1 MSEEEGRIRY
11 LIVHL
16 PGPRWRAGVPFRE
29 QPGVQEHVE
38 HYRRLQASGKL
49 EKGGPFVA
57 GALGGMMIP
66 VAAMK
71 KEEILRFAA
80 QDPAVKA
87 GLLNFEVW
95 SWQVAMEGAS

>member
-1 MSEEEGRIRY
+1 MSGEEAGVRY

-16 PGPRWRAGVPFRE
+16 PGPLWRAGVSFRE
-29 QPGVQEHVE
+29 QPGIQAHVE
-38 HYRRLQASGKL
+38 HYRKLHESGKL
-49 EKGGPFVA
+49 EKGGPFVE

-66 VAAMK
+66 VAGLGR
-71 KEEILRFAA
+71 EELRRFAA

-95 SWQVAMEGAS
+95 GWQVAMERA

>member
-1 MSEEEGRIRY
+1 MSAESAKVRY

-16 PGPRWRAGVPFRE
+16 PGPRWRAGVPFQE

-38 HYRRLQASGKL
+38 HYRKLQAGGKL
-49 EKGGPFVA
+49 EKGGPFVE

-66 VAAMK
+66 VAGMG
-71 KEEILRFAA
+71 KEELRRFAA

-87 GLLNFEVW
+87 GLLNFELW
-95 SWQVAMEGAS
+95 GWHVAMER

>member
-1 MSEEEGRIRY
+1 MSAESAKVRD

-16 PGPRWRAGVPFRE
+16 PGPRWRAGVPFQE

-38 HYRRLQASGKL
+38 HYRKLQAGGKL
-49 EKGGPFVA
+49 EKGGPFVE

-66 VAAMK
+66 VAGMG
-71 KEEILRFAA
+71 KEELRRFAA

-87 GLLNFEVW
+87 GLLNFELW
-95 SWQVAMEGAS
+95 GWHVAMER

>member
-1 MSEEEGRIRY
+1 VSAEAAKVRY

-16 PGPRWRAGVPFRE
+16 PGPLWRAGVPFRE

-38 HYRRLQASGKL
+38 HYRKLYESGKL
-49 EKGGPFVA
+49 EKGGPFVE

-66 VAAMK
+66 VAGLG
-71 KEEILRFAA
+71 KEELRRFAV

-87 GLLNFEVW
+87 GLLNFELW
-95 SWQVAMEGAS
+95 GWQLYMERA